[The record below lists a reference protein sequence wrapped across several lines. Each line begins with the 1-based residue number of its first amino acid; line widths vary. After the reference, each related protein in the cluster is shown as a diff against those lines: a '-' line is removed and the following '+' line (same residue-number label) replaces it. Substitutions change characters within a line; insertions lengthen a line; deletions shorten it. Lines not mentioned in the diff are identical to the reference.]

1 MEYLKKLLEMW
12 QKYPTLTKVGMW
24 VVVVILALVVVSFGF
39 NLFFSFRI
47 SIYKQTIYDLKAQMY
62 AREAETK
69 HAKVQLKLEQK
80 RSELKELER
89 KGEEYA
95 KQREA
100 KRKEI
105 ADTRKTLAAAKT
117 KMVEENKKLG
127 GKTQEQVVDKANQ
140 LLNKNKGKTK

>member
-12 QKYPTLTKVGMW
+12 QKYPMLTKVGMW
-24 VVVVILALVVVSFGF
+24 VVIVILALFVLSFGF

-62 AREAETK
+62 AREAEAK
-69 HAKVQLKLEQK
+69 HAQVQLKLEK
-80 RSELKELER
+80 KKSELKELER

-100 KRKEI
+100 KRGEI
-105 ADTRKTLAAAKT
+105 VAAK
-117 KMVEENKKLG
+117 KDLAKAKAKVDEENSKLG
-127 GKTQEQVVDKANQ
+127 GKTQEEVTSKANQ
-140 LLNKNKGKTK
+140 LLNKNKGKKK